1 MWREL
6 LAQTVDDADVVVF
19 GIPYDGNCSVG
30 RGAAMAPSVIR
41 ELSEHLPPFTID
53 GSKVSPLLF
62 DLGDVLSYDYDSVL
76 EKMNVGKGKKL
87 TLMLGGDHSV
97 SILTQRAYREINEG
111 KRAIIHIDA
120 HADICDFYNGSE
132 NSHACVNKRAIDNG
146 FSPEDITMIGIRSY
160 EEQELDFL
168 GRSNV
173 SVFSS
178 EDVIADV
185 DAVADAVIAK
195 YADYEGV
202 YLSFD
207 IDAVDP
213 AYAPATGT
221 PEAFGLPSL
230 TVLRIVK
237 RLISSLPVDAM
248 DIVEVSPPL
257 DVNNITSWLALKFL
271 IEILNLINKR

>member
-6 LAQTVDDADVVVF
+6 LAQNVDDADVIIF

-30 RGAAMAPSVIR
+30 RGAAIAPKVIR
-41 ELSEHLPPFTID
+41 ELSEHLPPFAMN
-53 GSKVSPLLF
+53 GSKVDPILF
-62 DLGDVLSYDYDSVL
+62 DLGDVLSYDYESVR

-97 SILTQRAYREINEG
+97 SILSQRAYREINEG
-111 KRAIIHIDA
+111 RRAIIHIDA

-146 FSPEDITMIGIRSY
+146 FSPDDITMIGIRSY
-160 EEQELDFL
+160 EEQEIDFL
-168 GRSNV
+168 GRSSV

-178 EDVIADV
+178 EDVIADT
-185 DAVADAVIAK
+185 DAVVDAVIAK
-195 YADYEGV
+195 YADYDGV

-207 IDAVDP
+207 IDSVDP

-230 TVLRIVK
+230 TALRVIKKLVA
-237 RLISSLPVDAM
+237 SLPVDVM

-257 DVNNITSWLALKFL
+257 DVNNVTSWLALKFL

>member
-76 EKMNVGKGKKL
+76 EKMNVGKDKKL

-97 SILTQRAYREINEG
+97 SILTQRAYREINKG
-111 KRAIIHIDA
+111 KRAIIH
-120 HADICDFYNGSE
+120 
-132 NSHACVNKRAIDNG
+132 NG

-168 GRSNV
+168 GRSKV

-230 TVLRIVK
+230 TALRIVK